1 MPTPTPTVHTHSNSA
16 LRRGRIELRATAL
29 RRGRIELRATSHKV
43 IRQSRKAH
51 NSPDKAAKVIFC
63 RTTVF
68 HTLGKHSTRP
78 HDTTRSNLTGSRS
91 RRAGRSEGA
100 AQKSALYRDQRL
112 FAVTARIDPVATG
125 LRRSARSIRSDDERD
140 GFRPL
145 DSADQAAPARNEVPQ
160 LLMPVESLA
169 GAADRPVGAAE
180 ASSVSPRPLT
190 HTQTA
195 QHDQTR
201 RPVPT

>member
-1 MPTPTPTVHTHSNSA
+1 MNSVLPVTKVSERNQSQSN
-16 LRRGRIELRATAL
+16 
-29 RRGRIELRATSHKV
+29 HKV
-43 IRQSRKAH
+43 IKQSRKVH
-51 NSPDKAAKVIFC
+51 NSPEKAAKVIFR
-63 RTTVF
+63 RTTVS

-91 RRAGRSEGA
+91 RRAGRYEGA
-100 AQKSALYRDQRL
+100 AQKSALYRDHRL
-112 FAVTARIDPVATG
+112 FAVTARIDLVATV
-125 LRRSARSIRSDDERD
+125 LRRSARSIRSGDERD

-145 DSADQAAPARNEVPQ
+145 DRADQAATARNEVPQ

-180 ASSVSPRPLT
+180 VSSVSPRPLT

-195 QHDQTR
+195 QHDQTT